1 MDLRKEV
8 RGVGREVTPVAS
20 SIIKGNKQAIY
31 AGTPASIDAL
41 IAPLFN
47 IYYSERWSD
56 APDENNT
63 NGTVMVIPRSGNNL
77 TQMYF
82 PTNVAAFP
90 TVFVRSR
97 FSSGSFSAWMKLNV
111 TS

>member
-1 MDLRKEV
+1 M
-8 RGVGREVTPVAS
+8 AS
-20 SIIKGNKQAIY
+20 SIIKGNKQTIY

-47 IYYSERWSD
+47 IYYSENWSD
-56 APDENNT
+56 APDANSK

-90 TVFVRSR
+90 IVYVRSR
-97 FSSGSFSAWMKLNV
+97 FSSGSFSVWMKLNA